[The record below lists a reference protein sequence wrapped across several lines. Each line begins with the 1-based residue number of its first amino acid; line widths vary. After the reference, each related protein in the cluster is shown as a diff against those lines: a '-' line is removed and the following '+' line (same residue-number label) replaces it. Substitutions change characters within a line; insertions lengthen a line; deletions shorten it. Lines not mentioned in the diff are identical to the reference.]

1 MMWGDG
7 TARRTAFSPS
17 DAVSAENMFSGVQS
31 YVSNAL
37 VLFGDLKNAESPL
50 GNRSCQEGFVS
61 ASYRFALPV
70 LPRQLH
76 LVGVGYLD
84 PKYGGKR
91 RFLHDFFV

>member
-1 MMWGDG
+1 HG

-17 DAVSAENMFSGVQS
+17 DAVSAENMFSGIQS

>member
-1 MMWGDG
+1 MFG
-7 TARRTAFSPS
+7 ARNRE
-17 DAVSAENMFSGVQS
+17 ENIVLPERCGFRIDKFAGMHS
-31 YVSNAL
+31 YASNAL
-37 VLFGDLKNAESPL
+37 VLFGLPKSAESPL

-61 ASYRFALPV
+61 ASHRFALPV

>member
-1 MMWGDG
+1 MFG
-7 TARRTAFSPS
+7 ARNREENIVLPERCGFRINKF
-17 DAVSAENMFSGVQS
+17 AEIPGLVA
-31 YVSNAL
+31 NAL
-37 VLFGDLKNAESPL
+37 TLFGDLKNAESPL

-61 ASYRFALPV
+61 ASHRFALPV

>member
-1 MMWGDG
+1 M
-7 TARRTAFSPS
+7 RNREENAFLPEQCGILMNKF
-17 DAVSAENMFSGVQS
+17 AAIQALVA
-31 YVSNAL
+31 NAL
-37 VLFGDLKNAESPL
+37 TLFGDLKNAESPL

-61 ASYRFALPV
+61 ASHRFALPV

>member
-1 MMWGDG
+1 MFG
-7 TARRTAFSPS
+7 ARNREENIVLPERCGFRINKF
-17 DAVSAENMFSGVQS
+17 AEIPGLLA
-31 YVSNAL
+31 NAL
-37 VLFGDLKNAESPL
+37 NLFGDPKNAETPWAIARAKRAL
-50 GNRSCQEGFVS
+50 S
-61 ASYRFALPV
+61 ASHRFALPV